1 MKFPNEWTQKEH
13 KKQLDNFLQN
23 LKDANF
29 YDAHENLEAIWFPKR
44 FEKSD
49 EIKLIKGF
57 INASVSFELFKKD
70 KIESSKK
77 VWNNYLKY
85 KNLIYTLNSV
95 HSEKYRLIMEE
106 IEKIKKN
113 FIK

>member
-1 MKFPNEWTQKEH
+1 MKFPNEQTQKE
-13 KKQLDNFLQN
+13 LDNFLQN
-23 LKDANF
+23 LKDAQF
-29 YDAHENLEAIWFPKR
+29 YDAHENLEAVWFPRR

-85 KNLIYTLNSV
+85 KNLIYAVNSI

-113 FIK
+113 FMK